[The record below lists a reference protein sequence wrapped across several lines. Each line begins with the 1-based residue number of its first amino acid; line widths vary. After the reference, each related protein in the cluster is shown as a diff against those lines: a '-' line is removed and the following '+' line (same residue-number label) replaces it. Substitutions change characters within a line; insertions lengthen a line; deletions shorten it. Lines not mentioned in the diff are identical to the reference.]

1 MPVPKANIPEYK
13 KTERSKMTDI
23 VTYLYKIGYN
33 VDDARTAIK
42 IIEDD
47 NLDKSQFDFPYGSF
61 EETKSHAFAGEFD
74 FDESVMMT
82 DAEREQF
89 EKDIKEGK
97 LWITY

>member
-1 MPVPKANIPEYK
+1 MPVPKVNIPEYK

-47 NLDKSQFDFPYGSF
+47 NLDKSQFDFPHGSF
-61 EETKSHAFAGEFD
+61 DEFKKHVLDGTYGRYGEID
-74 FDESVMMT
+74 LLD
-82 DAEREQF
+82 DKDL
-89 EKDIKEGK
+89 EKLDRDIKKGRAC
-97 LWITY
+97 I